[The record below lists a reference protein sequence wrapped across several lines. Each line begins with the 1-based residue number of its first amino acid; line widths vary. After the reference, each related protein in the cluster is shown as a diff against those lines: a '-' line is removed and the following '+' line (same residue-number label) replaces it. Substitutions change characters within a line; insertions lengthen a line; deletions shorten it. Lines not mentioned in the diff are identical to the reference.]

1 MIEVAERSIELQD
14 VGDVDGIVELFA
26 EDCTFMMPVLRE
38 PLRGREALRHNVQRS
53 WPKAVT
59 HTEWTAIDGNRLV
72 CVWNWRGEGW
82 PDDTP
87 LLRGISTF
95 VFNDDGLVQDYEDFF
110 DPDWLTR
117 HTGERAWAGPPGD
130 QD

>member
-1 MIEVAERSIELQD
+1 MIEVAQRSIELQD
-14 VGDVDGIVELFA
+14 MGDVDGIVELFA

-38 PLRGREALRHNVQRS
+38 PLRGREALRKNVQQS
-53 WPKAVT
+53 WPKAIT
-59 HTEWTAIDGNRLV
+59 HTEWIAIDGNRLV

-82 PDDTP
+82 PEDTP

-117 HTGERAWAGPPGD
+117 HSAQRAWAGPPSQAD
-130 QD
+130 